1 MFCIVIAI
9 PKAANIQEAA
19 KQCPLNRM
27 LIETDSP
34 FLAPIP
40 NRGKRNEPALVVE
53 TARHIAQLRG
63 IEVEELANSTSQNFK
78 RFFSL

>member
-1 MFCIVIAI
+1 
-9 PKAANIQEAA
+9 
-19 KQCPLNRM
+19 M

-40 NRGKRNEPALVVE
+40 NRGKRNEPAFVVD
-53 TARHIAQLRG
+53 TARHVAQLRD
-63 IEVEELANSTSQNFK
+63 IEVEELSIATRSNFK